1 MGSVQRR
8 MEMGN
13 ASAWPTARGT
23 PLASPD
29 WRPSARSPLGPAG
42 CTRGRATYQWLPI
55 AMRSGVRAEKRGSTL
70 LGSWFLSACSAAGC
84 WGAAMG
90 LWAARHSVAGNS
102 GRGFFPAQTGVFQ
115 GTRGARTS
123 ADLCGRALRADPP
136 SSVCHLAISLLWCY
150 G

>member
-1 MGSVQRR
+1 MADGFGSEKNGDGQRQC
-8 MEMGN
+8 
-13 ASAWPTARGT
+13 
-23 PLASPD
+23 LANSPRD
-29 WRPSARSPLGPAG
+29 APCVSRLEAIR
-42 CTRGRATYQWLPI
+42 TLPI
-55 AMRSGVRAEKRGSTL
+55 GPGWLYTRSGDVSVAPNRNAFWRTSRKTGFYLIRFVVS
-70 LGSWFLSACSAAGC
+70 LSVFCC

-136 SSVCHLAISLLWCY
+136 SSVCHLAILPSA
-150 G
+150 